1 MLFSKGSTL
10 SIPQGDSGELH
21 LRGTTINGD
30 PLVFQ
35 PGDVVCFATK
45 ERANAPFVT
54 PAIYKEIRLQEPKDV
69 VTIYFVPEDT
79 EHLAGTLKY
88 DLKVITAGGR
98 VDTIAR
104 DAIFAILPT
113 VFLYGEAGG
122 VAP

>member
-1 MLFSKGSTL
+1 MLFAKGSTL
-10 SIPQGDSGELH
+10 SIPQGDSGELY
-21 LRGTTINGD
+21 LRGTTIGGD

-35 PGDVVCFATK
+35 PGDVVCFAIK
-45 ERANAPFVT
+45 KLADWSLAT

-69 VTIYFVPEDT
+69 VTIHFAPEDT
-79 EHLAGTLKY
+79 QHLNGTFKY

-113 VFLYGEAGG
+113 VFLYGETGG